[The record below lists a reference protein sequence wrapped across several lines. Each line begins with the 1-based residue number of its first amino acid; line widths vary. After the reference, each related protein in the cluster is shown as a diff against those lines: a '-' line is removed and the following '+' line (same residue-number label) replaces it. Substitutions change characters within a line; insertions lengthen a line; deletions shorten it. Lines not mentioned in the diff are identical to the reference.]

1 MSDVVPEPERASE
14 SPEGRTLHD
23 GTPVTVVH
31 VVRHGEVH
39 NPDGVLYGRL
49 DGYHLSDRGRQMA
62 QATADHLAD
71 RDVTHVVSS
80 PLVRALETAAP
91 IASAHGLDVDHDS
104 RLIES
109 SNHFEGLTIG
119 QGEGQLWRPEHW
131 KAYTNPF
138 RPSWGEPYAQIAARM
153 RNAVDSAR
161 LVGEGHEAV
170 VVSHQLPIWM
180 LRRSLEGRRLWHHPR
195 RRECTLASVTSIL
208 FHGRLP
214 VRITYAEP
222 AGHLLVGALDVTG
235 TSTEVIGR

>member
-1 MSDVVPEPERASE
+1 MS
-14 SPEGRTLHD
+14 RTLHD

-49 DGYHLSDRGRQMA
+49 DGYHLSERGQQMA
-62 QATADHLAD
+62 QAAADHLAD
-71 RDVTHVVSS
+71 RDITHVVSS
-80 PLVRALETAAP
+80 PLERARQTAAP
-91 IASAHGLDVDHDS
+91 IAAVHGLEVERDS

-109 SNHFEGLTIG
+109 ANHFEGLTIG
-119 QGEGQLWRPEHW
+119 SGEGALWRPAHW

-153 RNAVDSAR
+153 RNALDSAR
-161 LVGEGHEAV
+161 LVGEGHEVV

-180 LRRSLEGRRLWHHPR
+180 LRRSIEGRSLWHHPR
-195 RRECTLASVTSIL
+195 RRRCSLASVTSFL
-208 FHGRLP
+208 FHGDLP
-214 VRITYAEP
+214 VRTMYAEP
-222 AGHLLVGALDVTG
+222 AADLLVGALDVTG